1 MRLSYPS
8 LFISAF
14 LLVDAAT
21 TTTTTTTTEKLCLDL
36 TSMVEGATI
45 EVLRLVVKEKGA
57 TEEEY
62 VIDLTKKKVF
72 PNKHESANSLEVSL
86 TESEEKFEVES
97 MPCGGSITK
106 HCGIIELPQTYGPGL
121 DCTWTFNPDDPIEY
135 NFDTFEVSFIV
146 NFSALIV
153 YIKLICRCLDGEMNF
168 LSRM

>member
-14 LLVDAAT
+14 LLVDAA

-62 VIDLTKKKVF
+62 VI
-72 PNKHESANSLEVSL
+72 EVNHI
-86 TESEEKFEVES
+86 VQV
-97 MPCGGSITK
+97 
-106 HCGIIELPQTYGPGL
+106 H
-121 DCTWTFNPDDPIEY
+121 TFMQ
-135 NFDTFEVSFIV
+135 SFI
-146 NFSALIV
+146 NSIIHLFNHLFIHWLDNIRSFA
-153 YIKLICRCLDGEMNF
+153 KETDCRWQ
-168 LSRM
+168 